1 MCPLGKLGEVGTF
14 IPSSRIWDTSGLDL
28 LTKCLM
34 ASQVKQALEAP
45 STKIKAVPQP
55 FSRCKYI
62 PSNGIR
68 NIMRRESPR

>member
-34 ASQVKQALEAP
+34 ASQVKQALDAP

-55 FSRCKYI
+55 LSRCKYI